1 MLIIIIILLI
11 ILIIFSAKYPWWL
24 PTKNG
29 LIVLMYHHI
38 YKYDNTCDLDKEL
51 YVEPEKFAKQ
61 IDFLLK
67 HKYTPI
73 SLEELS
79 KSYQYGSFKLPKKS
93 VLITFDDGWLD
104 NYTKAFP
111 ILREKN
117 VKANIFISCNFIE
130 QKNCMT
136 WSQLLEM
143 KNSGLIY
150 FGSHT
155 LSHPT
160 DIQTLNDDK
169 IVQELKESKQKLEQE
184 LNIKIDSFAY
194 PSGKGAINAKI
205 RKMVFDNGY
214 FFDFSTKRGITPFK
228 WNKEKAIKRL
238 YIKQSHNLFDFYL
251 LVTKGKNSF

>member
-1 MLIIIIILLI
+1 MLTIIIILLI

-24 PTKNG
+24 PTKKG

-38 YKYDNTCDLDKEL
+38 YKYDDSCDLPKEL
-51 YVEPEKFAKQ
+51 YIEPEIFSKQ
-61 IDFLLK
+61 MDFLLK
-67 HKYTPI
+67 HNYIPI
-73 SLEELS
+73 TLEDLS
-79 KSYQYGSFKLPKKS
+79 KSYNDNTFKLPKKS
-93 VLITFDDGWLD
+93 ILITFDDGWLD

-111 ILREKN
+111 ILKEKN
-117 VKANIFISCNFIE
+117 IKANIFISCNFIE

-136 WSQLLEM
+136 WNQLIEM
-143 KNSGLIY
+143 KNSGLIS

-155 LSHPT
+155 ITHPT

-169 IVQELKESKQKLEQE
+169 ILYELKESKQQLEQK

-194 PSGKGAINAKI
+194 PSGKGAINVKI
-205 RKMVFDNGY
+205 RKMVFDSGY
-214 FFDFSTKRGITPFK
+214 LFDFSTKRGINSFK

-251 LVTKGKNSF
+251 LITKGKNSF